1 METEKRLIYADELK
15 RRIIAFATGCHTTY
29 LTVDNIIMLLNQ
41 ADTVDAV
48 PADQIQ
54 VHFSK
59 VYLLAGECV
68 LECTICGKPTVV
80 RIPCSQD
87 AVEVVRCKGCRHWRH
102 SGKNIFGPDYG
113 TCVECLMDT
122 KADFFCG
129 FGERKTDGMPHL

>member
-1 METEKRLIYADELK
+1 MSGDYHHQKIDIVIPKKSALY
-15 RRIIAFATGCHTTY
+15 RRIAARAK
-29 LTVDNIIMLLNQ
+29 
-41 ADTVDAV
+41 ADGVPVDAV

-68 LECTICGKPTVV
+68 LEVAICGKPTVV
-80 RIPCSQD
+80 RIPCSQNV
-87 AVEVVRCKGCRHWRH
+87 VEVVRCKGCKYWRH
-102 SGKNIFGPDYG
+102 SEKNIVGPEYG

-129 FGERKTDGMPHL
+129 FGERWPE

>member
-1 METEKRLIYADELK
+1 MRTTDADELK

-48 PADQIQ
+48 P
-54 VHFSK
+54 
-59 VYLLAGECV
+59 
-68 LECTICGKPTVV
+68 
-80 RIPCSQD
+80 
-87 AVEVVRCKGCRHWRH
+87 VVRCKGCKHWRH
-102 SGKNIFGPDYG
+102 SGNNIFGPEYG

-129 FGERKTDGMPHL
+129 FGERWPE